1 MCALQDEM
9 ARAFPRELGQTEGF
23 LYSFELG
30 LEFKGR
36 VQQKIIKMSL
46 FIPPHKK

>member
-1 MCALQDEM
+1 MV
-9 ARAFPRELGQTEGF
+9 FPGGPEQTEGF

-36 VQQKIIKMSL
+36 IHQKKKKIVIIYS
-46 FIPPHKK
+46 PSQKKKIYI